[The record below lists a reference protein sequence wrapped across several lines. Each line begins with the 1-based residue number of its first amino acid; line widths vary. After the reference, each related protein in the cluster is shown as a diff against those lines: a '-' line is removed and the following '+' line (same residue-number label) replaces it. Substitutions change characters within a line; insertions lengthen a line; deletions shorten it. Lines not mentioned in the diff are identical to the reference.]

1 MSLCRC
7 ERSGHCP
14 IVAAKLADMADVGC
28 VTGRNGL
35 RGLAIGL
42 VSVIHGAGTDKVL
55 QVDAVNWGQ
64 GG

>member
-1 MSLCRC
+1 LCRC
-7 ERSGHCP
+7 EKSGHCP
-14 IVAAKLADMADVGC
+14 VVAAKLTDLADIGC
-28 VTGRNGL
+28 VTGRNVL

-55 QVDAVNWGQ
+55 QFDAVTWGR

>member
-1 MSLCRC
+1 
-7 ERSGHCP
+7 
-14 IVAAKLADMADVGC
+14 MADVGC

-64 GG
+64 GS